1 MLVVPRIIIG
11 VVALALFALPG
22 GAQELSPDVLRL
34 AHAMTTN
41 RDLLKRLPLYTC
53 LETIERSRPHKH
65 GRSSDRDVVQVDVG
79 VGETGEMY
87 SWPDETSFSSLDLPD
102 LVGHG
107 MLSTGMFSG
116 FAHSLFVGDHG
127 VVQGL
132 GNDVIQGRDALRFT
146 YRVPSLANQWK
157 INWEGNLGELQE
169 TGKFWVDAQDY
180 HLMRMQVDAQEI
192 PPQMLLRSVTLV
204 MDYDVVPSDF
214 GKTLLP
220 VESRMAAIDS
230 GGRLY
235 YNSAAFSHCHV
246 FAAESKMSA
255 SDVDA
260 AAVFTRYKQNMESLP
275 AGLILRIVLTE
286 PILAKNARV
295 GDSISAR
302 LESAV
307 RFSPELQIPAGVL
320 LKGRIREFARLDDP
334 PNTYQVGIAFSELE
348 WAERSYRFFAEL
360 FGMDPLRGVE
370 SEIFRSSAVTM
381 PLGTTAMGKM
391 TKITGE
397 SMFGY
402 PIPGA
407 ATFFLR
413 DTPALP
419 RGFRMTW
426 RTMKM
431 SR

>member
-1 MLVVPRIIIG
+1 MIG
-11 VVALALFALPG
+11 VVALALLALPG
-22 GAQELSPDVLRL
+22 GAQQLSPDVLRL

-53 LETIERSRPHKH
+53 LETIERSRPREH
-65 GRSSDRDVVQVDVG
+65 GRSSDKDVVQVDVG
-79 VGETGEMY
+79 VGETREMY

-107 MLSTGMFSG
+107 MLSTGLFSG

-127 VVQGL
+127 VVQGPEKE
-132 GNDVIQGRDALRFT
+132 VIQGRNALRFT

-157 INWEGNLGELQE
+157 INWEGKLGELQE

-180 HLMRMQVDAQEI
+180 HLMRMQVEAQEI
-192 PPQMLLRSVTLV
+192 PPEMMLRSVTLV
-204 MDYDVVPSDF
+204 MDYDVVPSDS

-220 VESRMAAIDS
+220 VESTMVAVNNAGRVYVNS
-230 GGRLY
+230 G
-235 YNSAAFSHCHV
+235 AFSHCHV
-246 FAAESKMSA
+246 FAAESKMS
-255 SDVDA
+255 SGDVDA
-260 AAVFTRYKQNMESLP
+260 AAVFTLYKQSLELLP
-275 AGLILRIVLTE
+275 AGLILRVVLTE
-286 PILAKNARV
+286 PIMAKNARV

-307 RFSPELQIPAGVL
+307 RFSPELQIPAGAL

-360 FGMDPLRGVE
+360 FGMEPLRGVE
-370 SEIFRSSAVTM
+370 SEIVRSRAVTK
-381 PLGTTAMGKM
+381 PLGTTGMGTM
-391 TKITGE
+391 TNITGE

-419 RGFRMTW
+419 KGFRMTW
-426 RTMKM
+426 RTVKM